1 MFMTDCTSDCRVEVV
16 SAVGGSVA
24 SSTVG
29 VGVSIVSA
37 VIELIETVSVLAN
50 AVEDEVDI

>member
-1 MFMTDCTSDCRVEVV
+1 MFMTDCTSDGRVEVV

-29 VGVSIVSA
+29 VGVSIVSLA
-37 VIELIETVSVLAN
+37 IELVETLSLLEN
-50 AVEDEVDI
+50 AVEDEVDR

>member
-1 MFMTDCTSDCRVEVV
+1 MTDCTSDGRVEVV

-37 VIELIETVSVLAN
+37 VMELIETVSVLAN